1 MDMFKVTVEKAAHT
15 YEIDFASFP
24 EPAQRR
30 VIAYGLT
37 QLLSDAAASVTTT
50 ASIDGRRVPLVGNAL
65 ASARISAKTMADE
78 RLDDLS
84 KGILRRVRE
93 GDPVSARAKQIAIR
107 NTNKSDDF
115 RQWLANGGHKATD
128 KPAIEELAKRAGLLA
143 ATPKVLALAERQLA
157 DEADLDETPETV
169 VEPKSKKAA

>member
-1 MDMFKVTVEKAAHT
+1 MDMFKVTVEKAGHT

-37 QLLSDAAASVTTT
+37 QLLSDAAASVATT
-50 ASIDGRRVPLVGNAL
+50 ASIDGRRVPLAGNAL
-65 ASARISAKTMADE
+65 ASARMEAKRMADD
-78 RLDDLS
+78 RLDDLA

-107 NTNKSDDF
+107 ITNKSDAF
-115 RQWLANGGHKATD
+115 RQWLASGGHKATD
-128 KPAIEELAKRAGLLA
+128 KPAIEELAKRACELA
-143 ATPKVLALAERQLA
+143 ATPKVIAMAERQLA
-157 DEADLDETPETV
+157 DEAELDETPP
-169 VEPKSKKAA
+169 EPVSGKKAA